1 MKQFVKQALIVI
13 TVPII
18 AMTTMAAQGGAGPGG
33 GGFIRGKDGALKSVP
48 ELGLIINRAVEE
60 VFKEKKYSEIYEIP
74 SKVRDELAK
83 ILQIIPQ
90 LSISKII
97 DSRGT
102 FLKGSI
108 NPSEYEKIKADYV
121 AVAASYGHK
130 LTGDFELA
138 AFSKDSKTYVL
149 TEVAKSL
156 SDRQQAIN
164 LIHEYFMRT
173 VSKPNREKLN
183 GVWQI
188 EAALIS
194 LLADETPSQVKLL
207 ACYQAMESL
216 TGKDFNS
223 SGIKLSI
230 KRQRHSELL
239 AELLQKLGHPV
250 LLSELILEVFD
261 QPFDQPERLSKI
273 NPSLTQKFN
282 SLVPLFAEKMEGATI
297 NIVPLDFDLKY
308 LISIQIDKS
317 FDSRTDAYKEFVL
330 KDLEPTFKKLDSI
343 RFKVKAFCET
353 YPDLKPNPNF
363 NGSYIGDLLIY
374 FDPDTKQISGFGCN
388 NDKTLNSAWYSV
400 NIVD

>member
-33 GGFIRGKDGALKSVP
+33 GGFIRGKDGVLKSVP

-60 VFKEKKYSEIYEIP
+60 VFKEKKYPEIYEIP
-74 SKVRDELAK
+74 QNVRDELAK

-121 AVAASYGHK
+121 VVAASYGHK

-138 AFSKDSKTYVL
+138 AFSKDYKTYVL

-156 SDRQQAIN
+156 NDRQQAIN

-173 VSKPNREKLN
+173 VNKPNREKLN
-183 GVWQI
+183 GIWQI

-230 KRQRHSELL
+230 KRQRHREML
-239 AELLQKLGHPV
+239 AELLQKLGRPV
-250 LLSELILEVFD
+250 LLSELILEVPD
-261 QPFDQPERLSKI
+261 QSEGLFIKI

-282 SLVPLFAEKMEGATI
+282 SLVPLFAQKTEGATI
-297 NIVPLDFDLKY
+297 NIVSLDSDLKNS
-308 LISIQIDKS
+308 ISIHLGKS
-317 FDSRTDAYKEFVL
+317 FDWQTDDYKKYVL
-330 KDLEPTFKKLDSI
+330 KHLEPTFKGLDSI
-343 RFKVKAFCET
+343 RFKVKAFCEK

-363 NGSYIGDLLIY
+363 SGGDIGDLLIY
-374 FDPDTKQISGFGCN
+374 LEPDTKQISGFGCR
-388 NDKTLNSAWYSV
+388 NDNTLNSAWYSV